1 VPHLNLVTTY
11 LVCCSQE
18 VILEDK
24 IHAVT
29 KMSNYESMGIFD
41 TTVHS
46 LTDESDE
53 EIKWAKLTLKRYI
66 KYYPLILHVNSLNQF
81 CS

>member
-1 VPHLNLVTTY
+1 MPHLNLVTTY

-29 KMSNYESMGIFD
+29 KMSEDRGIFD
-41 TTVHS
+41 T
-46 LTDESDE
+46 TDESDE

>member
-1 VPHLNLVTTY
+1 MPHLNLVTTY

-29 KMSNYESMGIFD
+29 KMSEDRGIFD
-41 TTVHS
+41 T
-46 LTDESDE
+46 TDESDE

-66 KYYPLILHVNSLNQF
+66 KYYPLISHVNSLNQF

>member
-1 VPHLNLVTTY
+1 MPHLNLVTTY

-29 KMSNYESMGIFD
+29 KMSEDRGIFD
-41 TTVHS
+41 T
-46 LTDESDE
+46 TDESDE

-66 KYYPLILHVNSLNQF
+66 KYYPLISHVNSLN
-81 CS
+81 